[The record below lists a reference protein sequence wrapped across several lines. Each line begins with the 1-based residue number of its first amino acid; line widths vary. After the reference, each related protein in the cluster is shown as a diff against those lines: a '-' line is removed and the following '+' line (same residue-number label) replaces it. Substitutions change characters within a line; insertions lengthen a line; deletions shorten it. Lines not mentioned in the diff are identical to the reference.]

1 MRSVRKLALAL
12 AAVVIP
18 SLVSVHAQA
27 PRPFEDSWFW
37 GLKGGVTSF
46 STGVGGTGRVSAPTI
61 GGEWLITRTH
71 VGMYVS
77 IDQSFFDKTANVF
90 DPSATGSLRP
100 VAIKD
105 MRRYNVG
112 LFAFPVKFGSLR
124 PYAGLGFAI
133 NVIQNAQPSGT
144 FDTPERQDSV
154 FRRVEDQSSRSSFV
168 LTGGVQGEFGRTS
181 LFVQGSSMPT
191 RNNFLISGSANTFM
205 IEGGVR
211 FNLLGAIEKLK

>member
-12 AAVVIP
+12 AASVIP
-18 SLVSVHAQA
+18 SLVTLHAQA

-46 STGVGGTGRVSAPTI
+46 STGADGAGRVSAPTI
-61 GGEWLITRTH
+61 GGEWLITRTR
-71 VGMYVS
+71 VAMYVS

-100 VAIKD
+100 VSISD

-112 LFAFPVKFGSLR
+112 LFAFPLRFGTLR
-124 PYAGLGFAI
+124 PYAGLGLAI
-133 NVIQNAQPSGT
+133 HVIQNAQPTGT

-154 FRRVEDQSSRSSFV
+154 FQRVSDQSSRASVV
-168 LTGGVQGEFGRTS
+168 LTGGVQGQFGRTS
-181 LFVQGSSMPT
+181 LFLQGSSMPT
-191 RNNFLISGSANTFM
+191 RNNFLISGSANTFTL
-205 IEGGVR
+205 EGGVR
-211 FNLLGAIEKLK
+211 LNLLGAIEKDR